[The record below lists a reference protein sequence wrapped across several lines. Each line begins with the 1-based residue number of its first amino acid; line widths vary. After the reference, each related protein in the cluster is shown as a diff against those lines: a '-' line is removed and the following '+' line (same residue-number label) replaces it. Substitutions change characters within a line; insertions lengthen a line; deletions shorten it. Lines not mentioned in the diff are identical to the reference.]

1 MPYMS
6 TTKRL
11 LSPTLEH
18 ELAKHLIVPKG
29 EAAKTLKTRRRRS
42 PSPIPSTSWEMVYE
56 TPKQG
61 FIPRIE
67 FDVNDD
73 SVKKEEED
81 ETYIK
86 K

>member
-1 MPYMS
+1 
-6 TTKRL
+6 
-11 LSPTLEH
+11 
-18 ELAKHLIVPKG
+18 
-29 EAAKTLKTRRRRS
+29 
-42 PSPIPSTSWEMVYE
+42 MVYE